1 MKKILSIL
9 LLIFSLSSYSQFKSL
24 YEYEFSNNDE
34 LDTIKLK
41 IDQKIF
47 ELSEKTLR
55 SNDQIIYE
63 FKQED
68 VSHER
73 IYDNKYL
80 FVFLFSKKLSGQ
92 SFGLEVLKLNKLHV
106 IDLDNPKNKCFFDLS
121 NLEKDY
127 NLRLGIQS
135 IKGFNAKEGKL
146 YFSFN
151 FTYNEKSQIEG
162 L

>member
-47 ELSEKTLR
+47 ELSEKSLR

-80 FVFLFSKKLSGQ
+80 FVFLFSKKLSVQ
-92 SFGLEVLKLNKLHV
+92 SFGLEVLKLNKLYV
-106 IDLDNPKNKCFFDLS
+106 IDLDNPKNKWFFDLS

>member
-9 LLIFSLSSYSQFKSL
+9 LLIFSLNSYSQFKSL

-47 ELSEKTLR
+47 ELSEKSLR

-80 FVFLFSKKLSGQ
+80 FVFLFSKKLSIQ
-92 SFGLEVLKLNKLHV
+92 SFGLEVLKLNKLYV
-106 IDLDNPKNKCFFDLS
+106 IDLDNPKNKWFFDLS